1 MNIKQSAL
9 AIGIASAITLGSIF
23 GSTIAS
29 AQSEDSGSML
39 GNIEEDTSITLSGAV
54 LETHEDEFDLRVGA
68 AIVTV
73 EVEDE
78 IRDGGAYTLAPGDR
92 VTVSGRV
99 DDDLFEGKELKANA
113 IHIDKLGTTFI
124 IDEEYAD
131 EYGMIFGQDIGDY
144 IAVAGN
150 VTTVRPDD
158 GEFRIHGNLGD
169 FTVEVDELAENP
181 LDDEGYM
188 RIRTGDAVRIV
199 GSVDDDWLEGREIV
213 ATSIRVVRLGAVV
226 D

>member
-9 AIGIASAITLGSIF
+9 AIGIASAIAFGSTF

-29 AQSEDSGSML
+29 AQSEDTGSML

-78 IRDGGAYTLAPGDR
+78 IRDGGAYTLLPGDR

-99 DDDLFEGKELKANA
+99 DDDLFEGKELKADA
-113 IHIDKLGTTFI
+113 LHIDKLGTTFI
-124 IDEEYAD
+124 IDEEYA
-131 EYGMIFGQDIGDY
+131 EKYGMNFGEDIGDY
-144 IAVAGN
+144 AVVSGH

-158 GEFRIHGNLGD
+158 GEFRIHAGLGD
-169 FTVEVDELAENP
+169 FTVEVDQLAENP

-188 RIRTGDAVRIV
+188 KIRTGDAVRIT
-199 GSVDDDWLEGREIV
+199 GEVDDDWLEGREIV
-213 ATSIRVVRLGAVV
+213 ATSIRVVRPGIVV

>member
-1 MNIKQSAL
+1 
-9 AIGIASAITLGSIF
+9 
-23 GSTIAS
+23 
-29 AQSEDSGSML
+29 
-39 GNIEEDTSITLSGAV
+39 
-54 LETHEDEFDLRVGA
+54 
-68 AIVTV
+68 VTV

-78 IRDGGAYTLAPGDR
+78 IRDGGAYTLSPGDR

-131 EYGMIFGQDIGDY
+131 EYGMVFGQDIGDY

-169 FTVEVDELAENP
+169 FTVEVDKLAENP
-181 LDDEGYM
+181 LDEDGYM

-199 GSVDDDWLEGREIV
+199 GKVDEDWLEGREIV
-213 ATSIRVVRLGAVV
+213 ATSIRVIRLGVVV